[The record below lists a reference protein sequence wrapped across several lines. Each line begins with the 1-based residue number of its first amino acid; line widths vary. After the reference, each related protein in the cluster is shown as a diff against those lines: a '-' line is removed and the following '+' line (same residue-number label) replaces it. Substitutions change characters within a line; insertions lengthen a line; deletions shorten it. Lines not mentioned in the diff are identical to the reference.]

1 MSTGNRDGR
10 AESTVGDL
18 SIDPDLT
25 KPNVARMYDYY
36 LGGSTNFAVDRAA
49 AEQVLGVNPDAPRV
63 AKANRAF
70 VARVVRY
77 LVQQGIDQ
85 FLDLGS
91 GIPTVGNVHEIAQ
104 RYIPHARV
112 AYVEIDSVAVIHAR
126 KLLAG
131 NEFATVSQGDIRYP
145 DRVLAAPGVTGLLD
159 FSRPVG
165 VLAMAC
171 LQFVTNADDPAGILA
186 AYRDACAQG
195 SYLGISHLSAV
206 TLSPEQSERLKEIYR
221 GTASPS
227 LHGVRSRAEI
237 AAMIS
242 GYELVEP
249 GLVLAGDWRPE
260 QSIREDEGAG
270 LSFYGC
276 LGYLS

>member
-1 MSTGNRDGR
+1 VSTGNVGGR
-10 AESTVGDL
+10 AEANVDDL
-18 SIDPDLT
+18 SIDLDLS

-36 LGGSTNFAVDRAA
+36 LGGSTNFAADRAA
-49 AEQVLGVNPDAPRV
+49 AEQVLRVNPDAPRV

-70 VARVVRY
+70 VGRVVRY

-104 RYIPHARV
+104 RHLPHARV
-112 AYVEIDSVAVIHAR
+112 AYVDIESVAVIHAR

-131 NEFATVSQGDIRYP
+131 NEFATVSQADIRRP
-145 DRVLAAPGVTGLLD
+145 HEVLAAPGVAGLLD
-159 FSRPVG
+159 FSRPVA
-165 VLAMAC
+165 VIAMAS
-171 LQFVTNADDPAGILA
+171 LQFVSNADDPAAIVA
-186 AYRDACAQG
+186 AYRDACVSG

-206 TLSPEQSERLKEIYR
+206 TLTPEQGERLKEIYR
-221 GTASPS
+221 AAATPS
-227 LHGVRSRAEI
+227 HHGVRSREEI
-237 AAMIS
+237 AALIS

-249 GLVLAGDWRPE
+249 GLVLAGDWRSD
-260 QSIREDEGAG
+260 QAVRDDEGAR

-276 LGYLS
+276 LGRLP